1 MLCLSGLHAQEPKV
15 QAAGEARASEG
26 KTPDPALSALEQNYA
41 QERAAAM
48 RRVLARYVDELEV
61 LEKSLAAAGDTTGA
75 ARVRLEHD
83 RVLPALGLSAV
94 SSSDADDF
102 AAFEEEAPVPALKP
116 VPAAPPADFEAIL
129 NTLRPAPATTAGDGK
144 TPAGPSAS
152 PAGNLKGAKR
162 LLRMGNAKLEGT
174 YDPTAGYE
182 YWYSTKTA
190 SWTLNDLPPGS
201 YQLVL
206 RYACHERDRGG
217 GKLKVR
223 FGPAKEIEINISGT
237 GGWKRRRE
245 LTIGPF
251 EIKDTRA
258 DLIFEARPSSLY
270 LMDMVAVQVQPAGA
284 GAKPSKP

>member
-1 MLCLSGLHAQEPKV
+1 MLCFSGLPAQEPKV
-15 QAAGEARASEG
+15 LAAGGGNAPEG
-26 KTPDPALSALEQNYA
+26 KTPDPALRALEQNYA

-48 RRVLARYVDELEV
+48 RRVLALYVDELEV
-61 LEKSLAAAGDTTGA
+61 LEKSLTAAGDATGA

-94 SSSDADDF
+94 SSSDADEF
-102 AAFEEEAPVPALKP
+102 AAFEDELPVPALKP

-129 NTLRPAPATTAGDGK
+129 NTLRPAPATPAGEGK
-144 TPAGPSAS
+144 TPAGPSGS
-152 PAGNLKGAKR
+152 PPGNPKGAKR
-162 LLRMGNAKLEGT
+162 LLRMGNAKLEDSF
-174 YDPTAGYE
+174 DPTAGHE
-182 YWYSTKTA
+182 YWYSSRTA

-206 RYACHERDRGG
+206 RYACDERDKGG

-223 FGPAKEIEINISGT
+223 FGPAKEMEVTISGT

-258 DLIFEARPSSLY
+258 DLIFTAFPSPLY
-270 LMDMVAVQVQPAGA
+270 LMDLAAVQVQPAVA
-284 GAKPSKP
+284 GEKPSKP